1 MAVPPANP
9 QQPLVTEWVVQMI
22 GTVVLAAVVLVFFRA
37 SDTILKDI
45 DPKWALYALYAA
57 TAAIIPPLL
66 YLRHFKRVLDVD
78 RSATLARGGTPE
90 PDIRASL
97 MHAIRVGGA
106 LCELPQAVA
115 VVHLLLGG
123 QTRWFLCATLV
134 TLAIRL
140 SYRPFER
147 LR

>member
-1 MAVPPANP
+1 MADPRNP
-9 QQPLVTEWVVQMI
+9 QQQLVTEWAVQMI
-22 GTVVLAAVVLVFFRA
+22 GTVVLAAVVLIFFRS
-37 SDTILKDI
+37 SDTIMRDL
-45 DPKWALYALYAA
+45 DPKWALFALYAA

-66 YLRHFKRVLDVD
+66 YLRYFKRVLDVD

-90 PDIRASL
+90 PDLRAVL

-106 LCELPQAVA
+106 LCELPQAVG
-115 VVHLLLGG
+115 VVHVLLGG

-134 TLAIRL
+134 TLALRL